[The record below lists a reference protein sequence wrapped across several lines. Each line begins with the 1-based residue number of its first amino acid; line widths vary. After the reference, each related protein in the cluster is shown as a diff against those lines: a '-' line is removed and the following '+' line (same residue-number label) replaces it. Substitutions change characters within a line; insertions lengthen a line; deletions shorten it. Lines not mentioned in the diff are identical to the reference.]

1 MICFFRQRKQTPSPR
16 AVCPLRSSPDLK
28 ANTRN
33 TLMELDSLPSR
44 LLHFRPPANTP
55 PQHRSQTDQSR
66 DARKGGCI
74 IQSVD
79 LGPEPCLVLLLLLLA
94 FLLFLVLQHR
104 VVCVLGRL
112 GVRAHQDIQAA
123 LVRHCCV

>member
-1 MICFFRQRKQTPSPR
+1 MK
-16 AVCPLRSSPDLK
+16 
-28 ANTRN
+28 
-33 TLMELDSLPSR
+33 LDSLPPR
-44 LLHFRPPANTP
+44 ILGLRPTTNTP

-79 LGPEPCLVLLLLLLA
+79 LGPEPCLVLLLLLLT

-104 VVCVLGRL
+104 VVCVLGRF
-112 GVRAHQDIQAA
+112 GVRAHQDVQAA
-123 LVRHCCV
+123 LV